1 MCIFPVQLTYVDQ
14 NRALLDTLRIQQSNN
29 NQGHICI
36 YNTLLIGHTKHEGHM
51 RVSSLPF
58 VPKQMHRTNHQG
70 MVFIRPPGISEGAF
84 QLRMDNIWFCKL
96 LLLFKIRTMTDT
108 GMHEHECAFVSVLEE
123 YKGPWK
129 SGHIWHIQHILH
141 ILHTLYDHVFLY
153 SEWVNRCQSAIV
165 YERREQSQ
173 VLYVIPVS
181 SILGRLPLVPVGQ
194 TGTIPFEMRRESAD
208 FPGAACDKTKDGAD
222 GCRWWYVNS
231 WALGWGT
238 KQ

>member
-1 MCIFPVQLTYVDQ
+1 
-14 NRALLDTLRIQQSNN
+14 
-29 NQGHICI
+29 
-36 YNTLLIGHTKHEGHM
+36 
-51 RVSSLPF
+51 
-58 VPKQMHRTNHQG
+58 
-70 MVFIRPPGISEGAF
+70 MVFIRPHGISEGAF

-108 GMHEHECAFVSVLEE
+108 GMLEHECAFVSVLEE
-123 YKGPWK
+123 YKGPRK

-153 SEWVNRCQSAIV
+153 SEWVDRCQSAIV

-194 TGTIPFEMRRESAD
+194 T
-208 FPGAACDKTKDGAD
+208 
-222 GCRWWYVNS
+222 
-231 WALGWGT
+231 
-238 KQ
+238 